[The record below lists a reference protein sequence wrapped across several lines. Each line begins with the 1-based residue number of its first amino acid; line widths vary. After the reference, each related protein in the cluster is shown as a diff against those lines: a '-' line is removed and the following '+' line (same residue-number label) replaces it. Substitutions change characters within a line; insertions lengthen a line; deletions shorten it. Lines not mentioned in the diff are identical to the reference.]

1 MTKILERAIA
11 KARELSEEDQDAI
24 GAVLLSLTDE
34 LPGHMGDVD
43 EETRAA
49 INEGIAQARRG
60 QFVPNEDIEALW
72 ERYGVGWA
80 KRSVPTRSLQAEEG

>member
-11 KARELSEEDQDAI
+11 KARELPDEDQDAI

-34 LPGHMGDVD
+34 LPGRVDHLD

-49 INEGIAQARRG
+49 IREGLAQARRG
-60 QFVPNEDIEALW
+60 KFVPDEDIQALW
-72 ERYGVGWA
+72 RRYG
-80 KRSVPTRSLQAEEG
+80 L

>member
-11 KARELSEEDQDAI
+11 RARELSDEDQDAI

-34 LPGHMGDVD
+34 LPSRVGDLD
-43 EETRAA
+43 DETRAA

-60 QFVPNEDIEALW
+60 EYVSDEDVEALW
-72 ERYGVGWA
+72 KRYGV
-80 KRSVPTRSLQAEEG
+80 

>member
-11 KARELSEEDQDAI
+11 RARELSDEDQDAI

-34 LPGHMGDVD
+34 LSSRVGDLD
-43 EETRAA
+43 DETRAA

-60 QFVPNEDIEALW
+60 EYVSDEDVEALW
-72 ERYGVGWA
+72 KRYGV
-80 KRSVPTRSLQAEEG
+80 